1 VANLLFRQEAL
12 EFQRKRNMGEVI
24 LVQPLSFTFLTVIAI
39 SIAVA
44 VIGFAFW
51 GEYTRKA
58 HVQGYLAPSRGLIK
72 VYPPETGSLIEK
84 YVTEGQSVKRGD
96 SLFVLSTERSS
107 RLTPEAQATAIDQ
120 LRQRRDS
127 LKEELTKQR
136 HISEIEINN
145 LQMRI
150 RDTQAELTQIKLEIA
165 TQAQRVAS
173 AKRRVKR
180 YSDVSVIE
188 SIPEDEA
195 QQKQEELL
203 DQQSRLQ
210 ALQRSRL
217 GLEREI
223 NGLRLELGSSELK
236 AKNQEAAIEREISTK
251 EQELTEYE
259 SKRNIV
265 ITAPSDGVVTTIL
278 AERAQSAHATTPLLS
293 ILPVGAVLEAQLLVP
308 SRAIGFIAPD
318 QTVALHYQAFPY
330 QRFGSYKGRVREI
343 SRTSIT
349 PRNAEYADL
358 PVNPQESVYRVT
370 VTLDSQVVKAY
381 REDVP
386 LQAGML
392 LEADI
397 WLDHRRVIEW
407 VFDPLFSVMGR
418 I

>member
-12 EFQRKRNMGEVI
+12 EFQRQRHLGEV
-24 LVQPLSFTFLTVIAI
+24 VVVRPLSFAFLTAIAI
-39 SIAVA
+39 SIAIA

-58 HVQGYLAPSRGLIK
+58 HVQGYLAPSMGLIK
-72 VYPPETGSLIEK
+72 VYPPEAGTLIEK
-84 YVTEGQSVKRGD
+84 HVTEGQPVKRGD
-96 SLFVLSTERSS
+96 TLFVLSTERSS
-107 RLTPEAQATAIDQ
+107 RLTSEAQATAIDQ

-127 LKEELTKQR
+127 LKEEFTKQR

-173 AKRRVKR
+173 ARMRVKR

-188 SIPEDEA
+188 SISEDDA

-236 AKNQEAAIEREISTK
+236 AKNQEAAIEREVSTK

-278 AERAQSAHATTPLLS
+278 AERGQSTNVTTPLLS
-293 ILPVGAVLEAQLLVP
+293 ILPAGAVLQAQLLVP
-308 SRAIGFIAPD
+308 SRAIGFIARE
-318 QTVALHYQAFPY
+318 QRVALHYQAFPY
-330 QRFGSYKGRVREI
+330 QRFGSYKGRVKEI
-343 SRTSIT
+343 SRTLIT
-349 PRNAEYADL
+349 ARDADL
-358 PVNPQESVYRVT
+358 PVNLQESVYRVT
-370 VTLDSQVVKAY
+370 VALGSQTVKAY
-381 REDVP
+381 REDIP

-397 WLDHRRVIEW
+397 WLDHRRIIEW
-407 VFDPLFSVMGR
+407 VFDPLFSVTER
-418 I
+418 V

>member
-1 VANLLFRQEAL
+1 VDQLLFRQEAL
-12 EFQRKRNMGEVI
+12 DFQRQRHTGEVV
-24 LVQPLSFTFLTVIAI
+24 LVRPVSFAFLTAIAVA
-39 SIAVA
+39 IAVA

-72 VYPPETGSLIEK
+72 VYPPEAGTLIEK
-84 YVTEGQSVKRGD
+84 HVTEGQHVKRGD
-96 SLFVLSTERSS
+96 TLFVLSTERSS
-107 RLTPEAQATAIDQ
+107 RLTPEAQAAAIEQ

-150 RDTQAELTQIKLEIA
+150 RDTQVELTQIKLEIA

-203 DQQSRLQ
+203 DQQGRLQ

-236 AKNQEAAIEREISTK
+236 AKNQEAAIEREISIK

-278 AERAQSAHATTPLLS
+278 AERGQSANVTTPLLS
-293 ILPVGAVLEAQLLVP
+293 ILPAGAVLRAQLLVP

-330 QRFGSYKGRVREI
+330 QRFGSYKGRVKEI
-343 SRTSIT
+343 SRTLIT
-349 PRNAEYADL
+349 ARDADL
-358 PVNPQESVYRVT
+358 PVNLQESVYRVT
-370 VTLDSQVVKAY
+370 VALDSQTVKAY
-381 REDVP
+381 REDIP

-397 WLDHRRVIEW
+397 WLDHRRIIEW
-407 VFDPLFSVMGR
+407 VFDPLFSVTER
-418 I
+418 V